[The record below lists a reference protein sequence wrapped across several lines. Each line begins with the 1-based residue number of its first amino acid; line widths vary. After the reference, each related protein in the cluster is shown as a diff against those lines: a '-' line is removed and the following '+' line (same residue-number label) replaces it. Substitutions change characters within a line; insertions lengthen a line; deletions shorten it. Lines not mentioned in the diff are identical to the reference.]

1 MQPDPE
7 TRIRETNASVL
18 ETAALA
24 LLEEAIA
31 EKAHGEVA
39 LVSSF
44 GAESAALLHLAS
56 RVDPAVP
63 VLFIDTRM
71 MFAETLDY
79 QARLANELGL
89 TDVRHITADSR
100 ELRQN
105 DVFGRL
111 HLSDPDACCNLRKT
125 LPLEMAL
132 EGFDCWINGR
142 KRHQSS
148 SRASIRLAEAD
159 SSGRV
164 KLNPLAFWEAEDI
177 EAYFIRHALPRHPMV
192 AKGFTSI
199 GCAPC
204 TARVADGA
212 DPRSGRWAG
221 LEKTECGIHIE
232 NGVVSRTAA

>member
-1 MQPDPE
+1 MQPDLEP
-7 TRIRETNASVL
+7 RIRETNSAAL

-24 LLEEAIA
+24 LLDEAIA
-31 EKAHGEVA
+31 EKAHGEA
-39 LVSSF
+39 AMVSSF
-44 GAESAALLHLAS
+44 GAESAVLLHLAS
-56 RVDPAVP
+56 QVDPTVP

-79 QARLANELGL
+79 QARLAGEFGL
-89 TDVRHITADSR
+89 TDVRHISADSR
-100 ELRQN
+100 ELRRN

-111 HLSDPDACCNLRKT
+111 HLSNPDACCNLRKT
-125 LPLEMAL
+125 VPLETAL
-132 EGFDCWINGR
+132 EGFGCWINGR
-142 KRHQSS
+142 KRHQSQ

-177 EAYFIRHALPRHPMV
+177 EAYFARHALPRHPMA

-204 TARVADGA
+204 TARVAVGA

-232 NGVVSRTAA
+232 NGVVSRPAA